1 MSAEGTPTHRP
12 ADGAHEAGPVPGR
25 TQDRPDR
32 AGGCGE
38 ERFLRPFAVAAGDPE
53 GRALDG
59 PADDPAPCGID
70 LLALVVA
77 ARTPGRREWLR
88 PERETILEHALH
100 ARTVVELAAEVGLPV
115 GQVRGIVTDM
125 VAEGALQRCGPSRP
139 LGRGD
144 ILHAV
149 LVGLRSL

>member
-1 MSAEGTPTHRP
+1 MSTEGTRVRSPAEGTP
-12 ADGAHEAGPVPGR
+12 GAGPAPARPPGCA
-25 TQDRPDR
+25 DRVTEP
-32 AGGCGE
+32 GG
-38 ERFLRPFAVAAGDPE
+38 ERFLRPFAVAAGDPGGGDLE
-53 GRALDG
+53 
-59 PADDPAPCGID
+59 DPGAHGTD
-70 LLALVVA
+70 LLTLVMA

-88 PERETILEHALH
+88 PEREAILEHALR

-115 GQVRGIVTDM
+115 GQVRCMVSAM

-139 LGRGD
+139 LGSGE